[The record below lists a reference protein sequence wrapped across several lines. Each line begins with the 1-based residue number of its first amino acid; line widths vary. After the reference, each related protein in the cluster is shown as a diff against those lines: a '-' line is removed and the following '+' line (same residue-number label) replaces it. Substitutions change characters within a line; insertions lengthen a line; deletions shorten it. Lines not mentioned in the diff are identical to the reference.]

1 MLELESAP
9 ADVNPLH
16 GFRILES
23 APYRLGSRVTLLA
36 DRGAFSPF
44 AEVRCEAIVEDGVAW
59 SSRLRFPMVVRTV
72 PVPTSWAVL
81 RTIVGTS
88 RRLIVELPRAIP
100 AATRRERETVGFAIS
115 VCDGDRL
122 IRYRLPLGLDV
133 FEEPYT
139 ELH

>member
-9 ADVNPLH
+9 VGADPLH
-16 GFRILES
+16 GFRILEP
-23 APYRLGSRVTLLA
+23 APYRLGSRITLIA
-36 DRGAFSPF
+36 ERGAFSPC

-59 SSRLRFPMVVRTV
+59 SARLRFPMVVRTV

-100 AATRRERETVGFAIS
+100 TAARRDRETMGYAIA

-122 IRYRLPLGLDV
+122 VRYRLPFGLDA
-133 FEEPYT
+133 FEEPYA